1 MERSGES
8 SGSGEGRLSSS
19 SDFYCDDDDLV
30 CDRMQLQ
37 FSTDDRR
44 LRAAFESLQALRAN
58 NAAIFMPDLNALR
71 QQQQQQHQQAAGGTV
86 RPLSAAVMQ
95 ESDMSMSISDGA
107 ADDRMM
113 MMICSDPCVYGG
125 TSSRRAYGGG
135 GTGGGASDGEEE
147 EEDGGEF
154 MSASEAMCKSSST
167 DPYVEPRLFSPPPFD
182 ELRPRNARAYLV
194 EPSGSWTS
202 AAGGGDSG
210 GQGGMGKRA
219 EELVTG
225 NWLQSKGHYRLT
237 FSQSSAADDGGG
249 LLSNSRDDGQQ
260 RLPHGLLAT
269 ALMAQQKRRDSGADK
284 MAAPPSLATMDKL
297 GLLPAT
303 AATATTFSPLSIVHR
318 AATDESM
325 SIDSNS
331 NCTSNVALKGTMTT
345 DDDSR
350 LILGGGSSKAFPPA
364 RLTSWKTV
372 RLERQQLAIVAGC
385 ELRKSAS
392 QPENVSRCLDS
403 DDDACDGL
411 DTVSLRNVMST
422 LPDSQAV
429 SLLSL
434 YRRSKSLP
442 RNSSGESGDHSKPDR
457 GRLLETWSASTADDY
472 ANCVRNVMNDNEDE
486 DDDAS
491 YVNLKERPVVG
502 APRCERCME
511 RGRGATVSVQ
521 TSLLIG
527 RCMSTDDKSMQTSAS
542 CSREATSSASPV
554 WRRVAHGSSMPD
566 IAHRSSAGAA
576 AASHRLS
583 MPVLPRSSHF
593 YTNQTLPDL
602 GFLRSSS
609 AVAISRQHHRAT
621 GELCEKD
628 NVPPSTVARSTRQ
641 APEKPPRSRSLESG
655 FSDCSGGYSTPP
667 DKRAEHRG
675 SNGDV
680 GYASQSTGSD
690 GDSSSAS
697 SGGKAGGGEK
707 CASSGSSSSSKKDNC
722 TAARCDVGSHDKKIM
737 TVGGDEEVE
746 TPTSDVCQISP
757 LNQQT
762 TDYNNER
769 SAKVDAPKQSDSC
782 HSLPAQADGD
792 DICQPLRPCLVKR
805 RLRTRGAAGEQG
817 IRALKHRSWSDP
829 YDVQQLHHQCYLG
842 CMKLLTDLSAISA
855 KLAALQVFII
865 LSVSRACWC
874 MLLEN
879 VNLYQASITRSRF
892 LHVPMRFCVK
902 LISNECLQLLLISL
916 SYVLLKCTKLSPK
929 IMLV

>member
-303 AATATTFSPLSIVHR
+303 PATATTFSPLSIVHR

-331 NCTSNVALKGTMTT
+331 NCTSNGALKGTMTT

-350 LILGGGSSKAFPPA
+350 LILGGGSSKAFLSP

-403 DDDACDGL
+403 GDDECDGL
-411 DTVSLRNVMST
+411 DTVSRRNVMST

-442 RNSSGESGDHSKPDR
+442 RNCSGESGDHSKPDK
-457 GRLLETWSASTADDY
+457 GRLLETWSTSTADDY
-472 ANCVRNVMNDNEDE
+472 ANCVRNVTNDNEDD

-527 RCMSTDDKSMQTSAS
+527 RRMSTDDKSMQTSAS
-542 CSREATSSASPV
+542 CSREATLSASPV

-566 IAHRSSAGAA
+566 IAHRSSTGA

-609 AVAISRQHHRAT
+609 AVAINRQHHRAT
-621 GELCEKD
+621 GDLCEKD
-628 NVPPSTVARSTRQ
+628 SVPPSTAARSTRQ

-667 DKRAEHRG
+667 EKRAEHRG

-680 GYASQSTGSD
+680 GYASQSTGSN
-690 GDSSSAS
+690 GDSSS
-697 SGGKAGGGEK
+697 
-707 CASSGSSSSSKKDNC
+707 ASSGSSSSSKKDNSI
-722 TAARCDVGSHDKKIM
+722 AARCDAGSHHDNKIM
-737 TVGGDEEVE
+737 TIGGDEEVD
-746 TPTSDVCQISP
+746 TPPSDVCQRSP

-762 TDYNNER
+762 TDCNNER

-805 RLRTRGAAGEQG
+805 RLRTRGGAAGEQG

-865 LSVSRACWC
+865 LSVSCIWC
-874 MLLEN
+874 ILQKN
-879 VNLYQASITRSRF
+879 VHLCQASITITRLRF

-902 LISNECLQLLLISL
+902 LNSNECLQLLLISF
-916 SYVLLKCTKLSPK
+916 SYVLLQCAKQSPK